1 MRGEMVLRNVVDRV
15 EDQTLETWLEDGKG
29 ISTLG
34 QDVWLILSLR
44 ESSNV
49 NLVFFRDHN
58 CGIVSTRTVVW
69 C

>member
-58 CGIVSTRTVVW
+58 CGIVSTRTVVR

>member
-1 MRGEMVLRNVVDRV
+1 MVLRNVVDRV

-34 QDVWLILSLR
+34 QDVGLILSLR

-58 CGIVSTRTVVW
+58 CGIVSTSTEIR